1 MLTIRA
7 EQFEVFQ
14 PVAEAAFVRR
24 VVEHLRETHSTVV
37 VQLPNEVVP
46 IKHISGEK
54 LFRVVRSGIA
64 RARAYGIDWE
74 SSVTAFVVLM
84 FIAAPN
90 FDEHPLIQRILKD
103 DRVPANSRIDQLWE
117 RTSDEN
123 WEVIRKNYKAAA
135 WFAESEEVDS
145 DR

>member
-1 MLTIRA
+1 MLTIRP
-7 EQFEVFQ
+7 EQFHVFQ

-24 VVEHLRETHSTVV
+24 VLEHLLERHSKVV

-46 IKHISGEK
+46 IKHVSNEK
-54 LFRVVRSGIA
+54 LFRVVRNGIL
-64 RARAYGIDWE
+64 RARAYGLGWE

-103 DRVPANSRIDQLWE
+103 ERVPADSRIDELWE

-123 WEVIRKNYKAAA
+123 WEVVRKNYDVTA
-135 WFAESEEVDS
+135 WGADAEEVDN